1 MLGIKIILNTL
12 KRSMFRFNGNQAHPF
27 VCDASP
33 VICVCKR
40 DVNLL
45 EFISTSV
52 ITVSLQLLTIQVEL
66 RIRMFCLTKPYNQ
79 SAFNLENLQN
89 QH

>member
-1 MLGIKIILNTL
+1 
-12 KRSMFRFNGNQAHPF
+12 MFRFNGNQAHPF

-45 EFISTSV
+45 EFLSTSV
-52 ITVSLQLLTIQVEL
+52 IKASLQLLTIKVEH
-66 RIRMFCLTKPYNQ
+66 RIIMFSLSKPCNH
-79 SAFNLENLQN
+79 SAFNSENLQN